1 MEWLKGVET
10 SHGAV
15 AKSSLLDAQAINECG
30 VYRIGC
36 LSKDGSFPTEKLTID
51 KVIQLSVPQGTRGE
65 HKSYSLDELKDLQ
78 SKLMLIAA
86 KASQGK
92 EEVDRFVDVSFL
104 SSFKQPSILVI
115 CIVFHFVL
123 FWRYVVEKKQR
134 L

>member
-10 SHGAV
+10 SHGSV
-15 AKSSLLDAQAINECG
+15 AKSSLLDAQAINESG

-36 LSKDGSFPTEKLTID
+36 LSKDASLSTEKLTID
-51 KVIQLSVPQGTRGE
+51 KVIQLSVPQGTLGE
-65 HKSYSLDELKDLQ
+65 HKCYSLDELKDLQ

-86 KASQGK
+86 KASKGK

-104 SSFKQPSILVI
+104 SSFKQPSILV
-115 CIVFHFVL
+115 L
-123 FWRYVVEKKQR
+123 FWPYVVEKKQR